1 MADAED
7 ELEGEEEAPKGPSIM
22 VVLIMVLVLTLV
34 AGGIGGGL
42 GMFLAPTMNAAKKEA
57 EKKDQEPKPDPPKY
71 SEGETLK
78 TLTPIVTNLAKPSTV
93 FVRLESSV
101 IFSKPP
107 EQDPTE
113 LVAKLS
119 NDFLNFLR
127 TLSIGRIEGP
137 SGILHLK
144 TDLNE
149 IARVRSDG
157 LIEEVII
164 SSLVVE

>member
-7 ELEGEEEAPKGPSIM
+7 EQEPEAPKGPSIV
-22 VVLIMVLVLTLV
+22 VVLLLVVGLTVV
-34 AGGIGGGL
+34 AGATGGGL
-42 GMFLAPTMNAAKKEA
+42 GMFLAPTMNAAKEAVKKKE
-57 EKKDQEPKPDPPKY
+57 EPDAKAPEY
-71 SEGETLK
+71 SGGQRLK
-78 TLTPIVTNLAKPSTV
+78 TLTPIVTNLAKPSHI
-93 FVRLESSV
+93 FIRLESTV
-101 IFSKPP
+101 IFSKAP
-107 EQDPTE
+107 ETDPSE
-113 LVAKLS
+113 LTAKLT

-127 TLSIGRIEGP
+127 TLTIARIEGP

-149 IARVRSDG
+149 IARIRSEG